1 MKGDSFIYNF
11 LVILS
16 YNFEKV
22 VKILTGRKFDISF
35 LLEVPLPRVEI
46 MTILASSGK
55 MPFDKL
61 LFIAFGKGWHKTLAA
76 IFTSL
81 GGITS
86 KPTVFF
92 MSSAVKS
99 SNISS
104 GFVLQALL
112 EDVIVGIW
120 FLEIVLMRLMLEW
133 SEYDWTLNL

>member
-81 GGITS
+81 GGITL

-92 MSSAVKS
+92 MSSALKS